1 MDLTFLGFSANLR
14 QNARK
19 FRRFFQKSRGWIEK
33 QVGSAVDQVYPTENL
48 YDLFDKF
55 PDGFKIRSVYCYKED
70 SSASYRQKIELTGNK
85 NDKTIKGTL
94 KNTKTPGDGE
104 AETVLQESEIE
115 YTSQGYVILN
125 GLFKFNDIYF
135 SKFLFQSLT
144 LDKEKLSK
152 YTMSDKDYSFET
164 GSFSID
170 YNVRNNTVNKFFNL
184 SPNSEVNLYIG
195 MAGEESNGFGLSIKA
210 GSLDYYESVGE

>member
-1 MDLTFLGFSANLR
+1 MTNIHC
-14 QNARK
+14 N
-19 FRRFFQKSRGWIEK
+19 SRM
-33 QVGSAVDQVYPTENL
+33 
-48 YDLFDKF
+48 
-55 PDGFKIRSVYCYKED
+55 YKEGRNE
-70 SSASYRQKIELTGNK
+70 SMKKLRLALAMLLSVAILSGCGLM
-85 NDKTIKGTL
+85 

-125 GLFKFNDIYF
+125 GPFKFNDIYF

>member
-1 MDLTFLGFSANLR
+1 MKKLRLALVMLLSLTFLSGCFLMKNNRLWLESKIGPA
-14 QNARK
+14 A
-19 FRRFFQKSRGWIEK
+19 EE
-33 QVGSAVDQVYPTENL
+33 VYPTKNL
-48 YDLFDKF
+48 YELFDKF
-55 PDGFKIRSVYCYKED
+55 PDGFKIRSVYCYKEN
-70 SSASYRQKIELTGNK
+70 SSASYWQKIELTGNK

-125 GLFKFNDIYF
+125 GPFKVNDIYF
-135 SKFLFQSLT
+135 GKFLFQSLT

-170 YNVRNNTVNKFFNL
+170 YNVRNNTINTSIYHLIPKSIYISEWRVKNL
-184 SPNSEVNLYIG
+184 
-195 MAGEESNGFGLSIKA
+195 MA
-210 GSLDYYESVGE
+210 LD